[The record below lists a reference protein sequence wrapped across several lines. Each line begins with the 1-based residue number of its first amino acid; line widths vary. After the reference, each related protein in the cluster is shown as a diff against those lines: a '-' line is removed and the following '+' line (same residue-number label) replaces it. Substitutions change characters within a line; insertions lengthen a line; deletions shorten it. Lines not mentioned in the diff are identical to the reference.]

1 MSALL
6 SARRRRPDTAL
17 HLIHAAALRTAEV
30 RRQSCI
36 ALGLVAA
43 APIIGA
49 LLALLCLAV
58 RP

>member
-6 SARRRRPDTAL
+6 SARRRRPDRAL
-17 HLIHAAALRTAEV
+17 HPVHLAALRMAEV
-30 RRQSCI
+30 RLHSCI

-49 LLALLCLAV
+49 LAALLCLVV